1 MELIIK
7 KVRKGNICKK
17 VKEIYNSS
25 FPKEERI
32 PFWMM
37 FFTSFTNTTDFF
49 AFYDDDTLIGFTY
62 MAKVN
67 NILFIMFLAVDEN
80 TRCKGYGSK
89 ILNLIKQK
97 YPNDKI
103 IISVTKENNNSRE
116 SNIINF
122 CSKNDFKYTGYL
134 MKSGEKIQEIFIYN
148 GDFKKRE
155 FQLFFHT
162 YSNASIV
169 PKIWEDDL
177 KNK

>member
-7 KVRKGNICKK
+7 KVRKGNIRKK

-62 MAKVN
+62 MAEVN

-103 IISVTKENNNSRE
+103 IIDSNKE
-116 SNIINF
+116 IH
-122 CSKNDFKYTGYL
+122 NDVEFEWNVISDFEVSQNTDDN
-134 MKSGEKIQEIFIYN
+134 KITLFVDDENCIGGSFLLQVIMNQKVFAEITIDVIEAF
-148 GDFKKRE
+148 
-155 FQLFFHT
+155 
-162 YSNASIV
+162 
-169 PKIWEDDL
+169 
-177 KNK
+177 